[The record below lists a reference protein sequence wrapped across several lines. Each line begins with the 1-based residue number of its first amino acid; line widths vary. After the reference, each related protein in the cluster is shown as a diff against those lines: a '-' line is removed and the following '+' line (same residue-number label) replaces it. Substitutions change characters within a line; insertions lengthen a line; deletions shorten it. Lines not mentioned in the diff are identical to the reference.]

1 MTDKC
6 KHSNTS
12 ATIDCLELAISLKC
26 DNCGHVVASRK
37 LTEEEVNK
45 IISKEVKRYDDDA

>member
-6 KHSNTS
+6 KHNNTS
-12 ATIDCLELAISLKC
+12 VTIDCLELVISLKC
-26 DNCGHVVASRK
+26 DHCEHVVASRP

-45 IISKEVKRYDDDA
+45 IISKEVKRYDDA